1 MLQIQ
6 IVDWLFYDNG
16 KRERTALSHLKERG
30 GNPFYLLRLFPSCLR
45 ERRMVP
51 LRMISLSEVNW
62 RARLHRQDIVHSMA
76 TTMMILLHIVI
87 HGQAVPLGSPE
98 GTLMRYYLKVSLVLG
113 DGGVNLRKLAASH
126 R

>member
-16 KRERTALSHLKERG
+16 KRERTTLSHLKERG

-45 ERRMVP
+45 EQRMIT
-51 LRMISLSEVNW
+51 LRMHSLSESKW
-62 RARLHRQDIVHSMA
+62 RAWLHPVQDITHFMA
-76 TTMMILLHIVI
+76 TTMILSHIVI